1 MDYIILLSIFILG
14 IIAILLQAAALRRIS
29 AQNAK
34 NEELKQALKKENE
47 ELKSFLL
54 RQNSDLRQELS
65 TTLTNHIS
73 TVNDGTSRLTTVLQN
88 QMESFSQAF
97 RDMSEN
103 NRRQLNDMRQTMEN
117 NLTSLQKDN
126 AEKLEKMRQTVD
138 EKLNSTLEKRLSES
152 FSSVSKQLENVY
164 KGLGEMQTLA
174 SSVGDLKSALTNV
187 KVRGTWG
194 EVSLEN
200 LLDQLLTPEQYKKNV
215 KPVPRSNNIVEF
227 CICLPNN
234 ENNNIVYLPIDCKF
248 PIEQYIRLCD
258 ASEKGD
264 AAAAATASKQMD
276 LSIKTCARTIRDKYI
291 APPYTTDFAIMYL
304 PIEGL
309 YAEVA
314 RRSGLCEQLQ
324 REYRVTVAGPT
335 TLGAF
340 LNSLQLG
347 FKTLAIQKRTSEIT
361 VLLTKIKSNFG
372 KFADLL
378 EKTKR
383 RLDDASANI
392 EDATKRYYKIDNL
405 LGKADSF
412 ALQEQTEAFGSEISQ
427 AENSEE

>member
-1 MDYIILLSIFILG
+1 MEYIILLLILIFG
-14 IIAILLQAAALRRIS
+14 IAAIVLQTAIIRRLS

-34 NEELKQALKKENE
+34 KEELERQLQQEMKD
-47 ELKSFLL
+47 FLL
-54 RQNSDLRQELS
+54 QQNSALRQELNA
-65 TTLTNHIS
+65 TLANYS
-73 TVNDGTSRLTTVLQN
+73 NTVNNGTAQLTTVLQN
-88 QMESFSQAF
+88 QMEGFSQTL
-97 RDMSEN
+97 RDMAEQ
-103 NRRQLNDMRQTMEN
+103 NRRQLNEMRQTIEN
-117 NLTSLQKDN
+117 NLHSLQSDN
-126 AEKLEKMRQTVD
+126 ADKLEKMRQTVD
-138 EKLNSTLEKRLSES
+138 EKLSSTLEKRLSES

-200 LLDQLLTPEQYKKNV
+200 LLSQLLTPEQYKRNV

-234 ENNNIVYLPIDCKF
+234 ENNDIVYLPIDCKF

-258 ASEKGD
+258 ASEAGD
-264 AAAAATASKQMD
+264 AAGAEEASKQ
-276 LSIKTCARTIRDKYI
+276 LEASIKLSARTIRDKYI
-291 APPYTTDFAIMYL
+291 APPHTTDFAIMYL

-314 RRSGLCEQLQ
+314 RKSGLCEQLQ

-361 VLLTKIKSNFG
+361 QLLTKIKGNFG
-372 KFADLL
+372 KFANLL

-392 EDATKRYYKIDNL
+392 EDATKRYYKIDTL
-405 LGKADSF
+405 LGKADTFSLETSDEP
-412 ALQEQTEAFGSEISQ
+412 AAEKDMDSAESGS
-427 AENSEE
+427 